1 MPEQIARVNFTA
13 GTGQRMFR
21 DNYQLLLDN
30 TDQHNDSE
38 KNNLVV
44 FVFEGGS
51 KAVHFHYN
59 IRK

>member
-1 MPEQIARVNFTA
+1 
-13 GTGQRMFR
+13 MFR
-21 DNYQLLLDN
+21 DNYQLLLDI

-59 IRK
+59 ILK